1 MIKKIYIGLIITI
14 ATVCSACND
23 FLDKQPISDSTV
35 DKFWKNET
43 DANVG
48 IIAIYSDFSKA
59 MASGLWNWGEIRADN
74 FDYYEKDAPDQ
85 QELVTN
91 NILID
96 NPAALW
102 TNLYFTISKA
112 NAAIKYI
119 PEIDM
124 NVKLRND
131 YLAEAY
137 AMRAWCYYYCI
148 RVWGDVPL
156 LLEPVESV
164 SQGIY
169 FKRTDKN
176 YIIDNVIL
184 PDLEKAYLN
193 IDKTR
198 NETDSKRTRMNVGTV
213 CALLMDVYAWKHDY
227 GMVAKIKEE
236 RVDRLGRSTW
246 RTLVSENGS
255 NFNTN
260 WRKMFFESTAAES
273 VPEVWFRAAYD
284 RYGNGNNQ
292 AIAYFARSSCK
303 LRVSATLREAYE
315 SKDLRANL
323 QWVHESGV
331 YRFSKKFWDDGTI
344 FSGSG
349 AVNSDVDLVLYRYAD
364 IILLYAEAL
373 NALGRTN
380 DAITELNRTR
390 TRAGNDPFF
399 TEDFTDSEMLLDAIL
414 AERQKEFVG
423 EGKRWFDIVRTNR
436 WAQHSS
442 LTDEAKI
449 VFPIHR
455 DHLNQ
460 NPELEQNFPAY
471 PYP

>member
-1 MIKKIYIGLIITI
+1 M
-14 ATVCSACND
+14 
-23 FLDKQPISDSTV
+23 
-35 DKFWKNET
+35 
-43 DANVG
+43 
-48 IIAIYSDFSKA
+48 
-59 MASGLWNWGEIRADN
+59 
-74 FDYYEKDAPDQ
+74 
-85 QELVTN
+85 
-91 NILID
+91 
-96 NPAALW
+96 
-102 TNLYFTISKA
+102 
-112 NAAIKYI
+112 
-119 PEIDM
+119 
-124 NVKLRND
+124 
-131 YLAEAY
+131 
-137 AMRAWCYYYCI
+137 
-148 RVWGDVPL
+148 
-156 LLEPVESV
+156 
-164 SQGIY
+164 
-169 FKRTDKN
+169 
-176 YIIDNVIL
+176 
-184 PDLEKAYLN
+184 
-193 IDKTR
+193 
-198 NETDSKRTRMNVGTV
+198 
-213 CALLMDVYAWKHDY
+213 
-227 GMVAKIKEE
+227 
-236 RVDRLGRSTW
+236 
-246 RTLVSENGS
+246 
-255 NFNTN
+255 
-260 WRKMFFESTAAES
+260 
-273 VPEVWFRAAYD
+273 
-284 RYGNGNNQ
+284 
-292 AIAYFARSSCK
+292 
-303 LRVSATLREAYE
+303 
-315 SKDLRANL
+315 
-323 QWVHESGV
+323 HESGV